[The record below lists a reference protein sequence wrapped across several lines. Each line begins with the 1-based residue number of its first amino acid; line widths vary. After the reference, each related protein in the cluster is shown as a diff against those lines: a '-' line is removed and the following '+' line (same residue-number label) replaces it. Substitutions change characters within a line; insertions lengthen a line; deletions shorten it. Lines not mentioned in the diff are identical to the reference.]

1 MYFGPEEESIIRQY
15 IETRDES
22 FYKASVRP
30 LLRKIVYGVR
40 RGKKYRPRAYFEA
53 PEVIHACEAL
63 MWEKL
68 LTNFDPN
75 RGHKAY
81 SYLTRV
87 AQNFFFHV
95 AKTRRRNESTL
106 YYVGLEVDRIWK
118 LINEVGLD
126 RETDLIEEEKTS
138 VRNEVMREFV
148 KNYLHA
154 IPEQEKIIFEQIEAL
169 PYAHKKAVN
178 AIIYD
183 VLEMDKHIIT
193 KKGRVRLK
201 EAKRENIFDSMGKN
215 IIRCKSRFYKDLLND
230 LKSRGEI

>member
-22 FYKASVRP
+22 FYRASVRP

-40 RGKKYRPRAYFEA
+40 RGRKYRPRAYFEA

-81 SYLTRV
+81 SYLTRI
-87 AQNFFFHV
+87 AQNFFFHA
-95 AKTRRRNESTL
+95 AKDRRRDQTTL

-118 LINEVGLD
+118 LTNEVGLD

-138 VRNEVMREFV
+138 VRNGAMREFV
-148 KNYLHA
+148 RNYLHA
-154 IPEQEKIIFEQIEAL
+154 TSEQEKAILDQIEAL
-169 PYAHKKAVN
+169 PHAHKRAVN

-183 VLEMDKHIIT
+183 VLEMDKYMIT
-193 KKGRVRLK
+193 KKGRVRIK
-201 EAKRENIFDSMGKN
+201 EGKREHIPESMMKN
-215 IIRCKSRFYKDLLND
+215 MARCKDRFYKDLLND
-230 LKSRGEI
+230 LKGRGEI